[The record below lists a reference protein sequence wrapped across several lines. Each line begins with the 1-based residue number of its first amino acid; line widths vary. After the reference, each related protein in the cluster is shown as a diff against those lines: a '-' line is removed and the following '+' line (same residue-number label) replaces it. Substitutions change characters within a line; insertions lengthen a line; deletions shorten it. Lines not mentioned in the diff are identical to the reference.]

1 MDDQEASKSA
11 AQIPFVNF
19 KGWNLKKIVSSTFK
33 LSVIKKGCWAF
44 SMHIIVDADLCNDNV
59 NINK

>member
-1 MDDQEASKSA
+1 
-11 AQIPFVNF
+11 VNF

-33 LSVIKKGCWAF
+33 LMVIKKGCWAF

>member
-33 LSVIKKGCWAF
+33 LRVIKSSCLKGMLSFQHAYSC
-44 SMHIIVDADLCNDNV
+44 
-59 NINK
+59 